1 MCGKLVPSGK
11 WALGA
16 WRPAWVSCF
25 GRSAP
30 DCSILGFV
38 SDVQNYIPSW
48 DFMVFVFGSWKYCF
62 RLNLTQNIL
71 RICIFT
77 YGFSSTRLLFSQKSE
92 NLFGENWSL
101 KNLRSSALGSRRPAL
116 GARRSGKLLFGSLP
130 LGQIVSRVFKI
141 FKN

>member
-1 MCGKLVPSGK
+1 MPSGNDVYGKLVPSEK

-16 WRPAWVSCF
+16 WLSAPGARRPAWVNCF
-25 GRSAP
+25 RRSAP

-62 RLNLTQNIL
+62 RLNLTQNVL

-92 NLFGENWSL
+92 NLFRENWSL
-101 KNLRSSALGSRRPAL
+101 KNVGRSALGSRRPAL
-116 GARRSGKLLFGSLP
+116 GARENCFLDHYH
-130 LGQIVSRVFKI
+130 
-141 FKN
+141 